1 VDTDL
6 PHGYGQAR
14 KWGLSSQQLCIAIG
28 IDVFK
33 NPYAVV
39 CGHRKPSTRK
49 IRDAFGGHIAKGA
62 LVVHVVVH
70 ERERAHSG
78 VIRDAGAIFE
88 SYKVDVRDQE
98 YLESMEL
105 ANNLCSWLKRYLWR
119 FTGMSHIQHAKA
131 TSTDT
136 STCSVST
143 RQATGDRRLQGWC
156 AI

>member
-6 PHGYGQAR
+6 THGYGQAR
-14 KWGLSSQQLCIAIG
+14 KRGLSSQQLCIAAG

-39 CGHRKPSTRK
+39 CRHGKPSTKR

-62 LVVHVVVH
+62 LVVHD
-70 ERERAHSG
+70 RERAHSG
-78 VIRDAGAIFE
+78 VIRDVGAIFE
-88 SYKVDVRDQE
+88 SYKADVRDQE
-98 YLESMEL
+98 YLESMKL

-119 FTGMSHIQHAKA
+119 FTGMSHVQHAKA
-131 TSTDT
+131 TSTGT

-143 RQATGDRRLQGWC
+143 RPRTGGPRLQGWS